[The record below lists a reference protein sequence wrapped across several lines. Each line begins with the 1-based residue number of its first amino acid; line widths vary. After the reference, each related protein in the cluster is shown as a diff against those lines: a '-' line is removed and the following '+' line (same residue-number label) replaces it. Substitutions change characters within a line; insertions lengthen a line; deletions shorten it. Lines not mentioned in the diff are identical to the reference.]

1 MQEMS
6 RKNKLFTDSVIRRM
20 TRVALS
26 CGAINLAQGFP
37 DFDPPKALTD
47 RLAEVSALGPHQYPI
62 TMGAPNFRQ
71 ALARKAGRFMGRT
84 LDPETDMVVTIGSTE
99 AMVDTIFALTNP
111 GDKIIMFSPYF
122 ENYRAQAIM
131 ADCEP
136 IFVPLVPPA
145 FNFDANVLEDA
156 FKQGAKAILICNPS
170 NPSGKVFTYD
180 ELKLI
185 SELCI
190 KYDAFAIMDEVYEH
204 IVYEGHKH
212 IYMNSLPGMW
222 ERTVSCSSLSKT
234 YSITG
239 WRLGYA
245 IAPKPIMDRI
255 KQYHDF
261 NTVGA
266 PSPLMEA
273 AVVGLDMPDSYY
285 KEFGDHY
292 AHMKK
297 LFTDGLKQIGIPFTD
312 PQGAYFVLAD
322 IGPYLRKGESDVDFC
337 LEMAEK
343 VGVACVPGTSFFN
356 ENVNNI
362 VRVHFAKKDE
372 TLYEALD
379 RLSHLKEN
387 ALRKTSLPYICGRL
401 VCVYRTVSRRLR
413 PYPAAAAASSTACR
427 PAPRPAGRK
436 SPRCGQTAFPAQRA
450 AASAPAADRCGR
462 GCCLTRGS
470 CGRRAGTAAA
480 ASPLPAAA
488 RRGSRGRRPSRR
500 AGGSDGPSPG
510 CRKRRSSSTGRPFQ
524 PAGSRSAR
532 PRSDTHA

>member
-1 MQEMS
+1 MQELS

-20 TRVALS
+20 TRIAIQH
-26 CGAINLAQGFP
+26 GAINLAQGFP

-47 RLAEVSALGPHQYPI
+47 RLAEVSAIGPHQYPI
-62 TMGAPNFRQ
+62 TMGAPNFRA

-84 LDPETDMVVTIGSTE
+84 LDPETEMVVTIGSTE

-122 ENYRAQAIM
+122 ENYNAQAIL

-136 IFVPLVPPA
+136 IFVPLVPPT

-180 ELKLI
+180 ELKI
-185 SELCI
+185 IADLCQ
-190 KYDAFAIMDEVYEH
+190 KYDVYAIMDEVYEH
-204 IVYEGHKH
+204 IIYDDNKH

-245 IAPKPIMDRI
+245 IAPKHLMDRI

-266 PSPLMEA
+266 ASPLMEA
-273 AVVGLDMPDSYY
+273 ACVGLDMPDSYY

-297 LFTDGLKQIGIPFTD
+297 LFTKGLDDIGIEYTD
-312 PQGAYFVLAD
+312 PQGAYFVLAN
-322 IGPYLRKGESDVDFC
+322 IGQFLKKGQTDVEFC
-337 LEMAEK
+337 EEMAKK
-343 VGVACVPGTSFFN
+343 VGVACVPGTSFFK
-356 ENVNNI
+356 EDVNNI
-362 VRVHFAKKDE
+362 VRVHFAKKDD
-372 TLYEALD
+372 TLYEALN
-379 RLSHLKEN
+379 RL
-387 ALRKTSLPYICGRL
+387 
-401 VCVYRTVSRRLR
+401 
-413 PYPAAAAASSTACR
+413 
-427 PAPRPAGRK
+427 
-436 SPRCGQTAFPAQRA
+436 
-450 AASAPAADRCGR
+450 ADIKAKMG
-462 GCCLTRGS
+462 
-470 CGRRAGTAAA
+470 
-480 ASPLPAAA
+480 
-488 RRGSRGRRPSRR
+488 
-500 AGGSDGPSPG
+500 
-510 CRKRRSSSTGRPFQ
+510 
-524 PAGSRSAR
+524 
-532 PRSDTHA
+532 

>member
-136 IFVPLVPPA
+136 VFVPLVPPE

-204 IVYEGHKH
+204 IVYDGHKH

-245 IAPKPIMDRI
+245 AGPAPLVKVMTKIHQSCIMSAPTTS
-255 KQYHDF
+255 QY
-261 NTVGA
+261 
-266 PSPLMEA
+266 A
-273 AVVGLDMPDSYY
+273 AI
-285 KEFGDHY
+285 
-292 AHMKK
+292 
-297 LFTDGLKQIGIPFTD
+297 T
-312 PQGAYFVLAD
+312 
-322 IGPYLRKGESDVDFC
+322 
-337 LEMAEK
+337 
-343 VGVACVPGTSFFN
+343 
-356 ENVNNI
+356 
-362 VRVHFAKKDE
+362 
-372 TLYEALD
+372 
-379 RLSHLKEN
+379 
-387 ALRKTSLPYICGRL
+387 ALRQCDDQIEMMRDEYNRRRRYVVKALNDMGLTCFEPRGAFYVFPSIQISGLTSSEFCEQL
-401 VCVYRTVSRRLR
+401 LR
-413 PYPAAAAASSTACR
+413 EKEVAIIPGSAFGASGEGYARISYAY
-427 PAPRPAGRK
+427 
-436 SPRCGQTAFPAQRA
+436 SVDHLQTAMKRIREF
-450 AASAPAADRCGR
+450 
-462 GCCLTRGS
+462 LTEHGWI
-470 CGRRAGTAAA
+470 
-480 ASPLPAAA
+480 
-488 RRGSRGRRPSRR
+488 
-500 AGGSDGPSPG
+500 
-510 CRKRRSSSTGRPFQ
+510 KK
-524 PAGSRSAR
+524 
-532 PRSDTHA
+532 